1 MVYTNKVSCSEE
13 EEKVVK
19 NSKLKEDIKRAVIFL
34 IIMFAIGVG
43 LYVIKEIIRRKQI
56 VLPVISVMKKRLSY
70 FYIISFGFFSGI
82 LVFFG
87 IESLNNL
94 IDRVFKKSSLTNLTS
109 VTIVISAC
117 FLFAAFIKEILE
129 ELFQTKIIINVWEN
143 VIGYFVIRMAVIF
156 ALYFII
162 KAVDK
167 ENDKEND
174 KKKLKK

>member
-1 MVYTNKVSCSEE
+1 MVYSNKVSCSEE
-13 EEKVVK
+13 EGKVEKK
-19 NSKLKEDIKRAVIFL
+19 SKLKEDIKRAVIFL
-34 IIMFAIGVG
+34 VIMVAIGIG
-43 LYVIKEIIRRKQI
+43 LYIIKEVIRRKHI
-56 VLPVISVMKKRLSY
+56 VLPVMSVMKNRLSY
-70 FYIISFGFFSGI
+70 FYIISFGLFSGI

-94 IDRVFKKSSLTNLTS
+94 IDRIFRKSSLTNLTS

-129 ELFQTKIIINVWEN
+129 ELFQTKIVINVWEN

-167 ENDKEND
+167 
-174 KKKLKK
+174 KKLKK

>member
-1 MVYTNKVSCSEE
+1 MVYSNKVSCSEE
-13 EEKVVK
+13 ESKVEKK
-19 NSKLKEDIKRAVIFL
+19 SKLKGDIKRAVIFL
-34 IIMFAIGVG
+34 VIMVAIGIG
-43 LYVIKEIIRRKQI
+43 LYIIKEVIRRKHI
-56 VLPVISVMKKRLSY
+56 VLPVMSVMKNRLSY
-70 FYIISFGFFSGI
+70 FYIISFGLFSGI

-94 IDRVFKKSSLTNLTS
+94 IDRIFRKSSLTNLTS

-162 KAVDK
+162 KAA
-167 ENDKEND
+167 D

>member
-1 MVYTNKVSCSEE
+1 MV
-13 EEKVVK
+13 
-19 NSKLKEDIKRAVIFL
+19 
-34 IIMFAIGVG
+34 AIGIG
-43 LYVIKEIIRRKQI
+43 LYIIKEVIRRKHI
-56 VLPVISVMKKRLSY
+56 VLPVMSIMKNRLSY
-70 FYIISFGFFSGI
+70 FYIISFGLFSGI

-94 IDRVFKKSSLTNLTS
+94 IDRIFRKSSLTNLTS

-129 ELFQTKIIINVWEN
+129 ELFQTKIVINVWEN

-167 ENDKEND
+167 ENDKETD

>member
-1 MVYTNKVSCSEE
+1 MVYSNKVSCSEE
-13 EEKVVK
+13 EGKVEKK
-19 NSKLKEDIKRAVIFL
+19 SKLKDDIKRAVIFL
-34 IIMFAIGVG
+34 VIMVAIGIG
-43 LYVIKEIIRRKQI
+43 LYIIKEVIRRKHI
-56 VLPVISVMKKRLSY
+56 VLPVMSVMKNRLSY
-70 FYIISFGFFSGI
+70 FYIISFGLFSGI

-94 IDRVFKKSSLTNLTS
+94 IDRIFRKSSLTNLTS

-129 ELFQTKIIINVWEN
+129 ELFQTKIVINVWEN

-162 KAVDK
+162 KAA
-167 ENDKEND
+167 D

>member
-1 MVYTNKVSCSEE
+1 MVYSNKVSCSEE
-13 EEKVVK
+13 ESKVEKK
-19 NSKLKEDIKRAVIFL
+19 SKLKEDIKRAVIFL
-34 IIMFAIGVG
+34 VIMIAIGIG
-43 LYVIKEIIRRKQI
+43 LYIIKEVIRRKHI
-56 VLPVISVMKKRLSY
+56 VLPVMSVMKNRLSY
-70 FYIISFGFFSGI
+70 FYIISFGLFSGI

-94 IDRVFKKSSLTNLTS
+94 IDRIFRKSSLTNLTS

-129 ELFQTKIIINVWEN
+129 ELFQTKIVINVWEN

-162 KAVDK
+162 KAA
-167 ENDKEND
+167 D

>member
-1 MVYTNKVSCSEE
+1 MVYSNKVSCSEE
-13 EEKVVK
+13 EGKVEKK
-19 NSKLKEDIKRAVIFL
+19 SKLKEDIKRAVIFL
-34 IIMFAIGVG
+34 VIMVAIGIG
-43 LYVIKEIIRRKQI
+43 LYIIKEVIRRKHI
-56 VLPVISVMKKRLSY
+56 VLPVMSIMKNRLSY
-70 FYIISFGFFSGI
+70 FYIISFGLFSGI

-94 IDRVFKKSSLTNLTS
+94 IDRIFRKSSLTNLTS

-129 ELFQTKIIINVWEN
+129 ELFQTKIVINVWEN

-167 ENDKEND
+167 ENDKETD

>member
-1 MVYTNKVSCSEE
+1 MVYSNKVSCSEE
-13 EEKVVK
+13 EGKVEKK
-19 NSKLKEDIKRAVIFL
+19 SKLKEDIKRAVIFL
-34 IIMFAIGVG
+34 VIMVAIGIG
-43 LYVIKEIIRRKQI
+43 LYIIKEVIRRKHI
-56 VLPVISVMKKRLSY
+56 VLPVMSIMKKRLSY
-70 FYIISFGFFSGI
+70 FYIISFGLFSGI

-162 KAVDK
+162 KAADK
-167 ENDKEND
+167 KNDKETD

>member
-1 MVYTNKVSCSEE
+1 MVYSNKVSCSEE
-13 EEKVVK
+13 EGKVEKK
-19 NSKLKEDIKRAVIFL
+19 SKLKEDIKRAVIFL
-34 IIMFAIGVG
+34 VIMVAIGIG
-43 LYVIKEIIRRKQI
+43 LYIIKEVIRRKHI
-56 VLPVISVMKKRLSY
+56 VLPVMSIMKNRLSY
-70 FYIISFGFFSGI
+70 FYIISFGLFSGI

-94 IDRVFKKSSLTNLTS
+94 IDRIFRKSSLTNLTS

-129 ELFQTKIIINVWEN
+129 ELFQTKIVINVWEN

-167 ENDKEND
+167 ENDKEPD

>member
-1 MVYTNKVSCSEE
+1 MSKE
-13 EEKVVK
+13 EEKK
-19 NSKLKEDIKRAVIFL
+19 SKLKDDIKSAVIFL
-34 IIMFAIGVG
+34 AIIIAIGVI
-43 LYVIKEIIRRKQI
+43 LYIIKEVILRKHI
-56 VLPVISVMKKRLSY
+56 VLQVMPIMKKRLSY
-70 FYIISFGFFSGI
+70 IYIISFGLLSGI

-94 IDRVFKKSSLTNLTS
+94 IDRFFKKSSLTNLTS

-117 FLFAAFIKEILE
+117 FLFAAFIQEIFE
-129 ELFQTKIIINVWEN
+129 ELFQTKIVINVWEN

-162 KAVDK
+162 KAADK
-167 ENDKEND
+167 KND

>member
-1 MVYTNKVSCSEE
+1 MVYSNKVSCSEE
-13 EEKVVK
+13 ESKVEKK
-19 NSKLKEDIKRAVIFL
+19 SKLKEDIKRAVIFL
-34 IIMFAIGVG
+34 VIMVAIGIG
-43 LYVIKEIIRRKQI
+43 LYIIKEVIRRKHI
-56 VLPVISVMKKRLSY
+56 VLPVMSVMKNRLSY
-70 FYIISFGFFSGI
+70 FYIISFGLFSGI

-94 IDRVFKKSSLTNLTS
+94 IDRIFRKSSLTNLTS

-129 ELFQTKIIINVWEN
+129 ELFQTKIVINVWEN

-162 KAVDK
+162 KAA
-167 ENDKEND
+167 D